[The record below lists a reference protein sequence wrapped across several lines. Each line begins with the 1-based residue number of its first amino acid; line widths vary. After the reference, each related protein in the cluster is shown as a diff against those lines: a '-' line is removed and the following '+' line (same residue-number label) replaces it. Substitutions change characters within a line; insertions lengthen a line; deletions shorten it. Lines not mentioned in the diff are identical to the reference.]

1 VRTHHEDQIIADE
14 LRTLNEVEFH
24 HQFASIAGVELAA
37 TIRVLHFIN
46 ELDRRKSFLDLGYSS
61 VFDYC
66 MRKLGYSRS
75 SAGRRIQAARCARRY
90 PEIFGMLRRRELSPG
105 TAAWIESIL
114 TDDNK
119 DEILRRIR
127 GATHRETER
136 VVSEY
141 RPPVALRDR
150 FHFVQVPAPAPKNA
164 DAEFFGRKCR
174 RSLPEEWRQPVA
186 EKVYVQFL
194 ADEEFMKLFEE
205 VRDLIPDGGEQ
216 SIADVMRRVLL
227 EYRDRHS
234 PAARHA
240 RREAKKG
247 SASLESQRW
256 ECDSGETKSGSATLE
271 SQRWECDNTQS
282 RHIPDEIR
290 DMVFVRDEGQCSF
303 VAADGTRCQR
313 RKGLQVDHIMPFSA
327 GGTHDPKNLRLLCG
341 AHNRLAAEQVLG
353 KHVMQSYWR
362 RS

>member
-1 VRTHHEDQIIADE
+1 MHHEDQIIADE

-24 HQFASIAGVELAA
+24 HQFESIVSVELAA

-46 ELDRRKSFLDLGYSS
+46 ELDRRKSFLEMGYSS
-61 VFDYC
+61 VLDYC

-75 SAGRRIQAARCARRY
+75 GAGRRIQAARCARRY
-90 PEIFGMLRRRELSPG
+90 PEVFGMLRTRELSPG
-105 TAAWIESIL
+105 TAALIESIL

-119 DEILRRIR
+119 DEILSRIR
-127 GATHRETER
+127 GASHREIER

-150 FHFVQVPAPAPKNA
+150 FHFVQVPVPAPKNA
-164 DAEFFGRKCR
+164 DAEFFGRQCR
-174 RSLPEEWRQPVA
+174 RSLPEEWRQPVE

-205 VRDLIPDGGEQ
+205 VRNLMPDGGEQ
-216 SIADVMRRVLL
+216 NIADVMRRVLT

-240 RREAKKG
+240 RREAKNGSARLESQRWECDSSESKKG

-256 ECDSGETKSGSATLE
+256 ECDS
-271 SQRWECDNTQS
+271 TQS
-282 RHIPDEIR
+282 RHIPDELR
-290 DMVFVRDEGQCSF
+290 DMIFVRDGGQCTF
-303 VAADGTRCQR
+303 VAADGTRCR
-313 RKGLQVDHIMPFSA
+313 CRKGLQVDHIRPFSA
-327 GGTHDPKNLRLLCG
+327 GGTHDPSNLRLLCG

-362 RS
+362 QR